1 MTAIYHITNINNL
14 PNILQMGGLFC
25 DAVMARRG
33 INSVCIAYSALKERR
48 AKTPIPAAMAGTL
61 ADYVPFYFCPR
72 SPMLYAIHCGS
83 VGNYQGGQNAII
95 HLVSSAEKTQS
106 TGRQYY
112 FTDGHGV
119 EAFTSFFD
127 DLNDLDILDWE
138 VIKSRSWGNKDN
150 DLDRKRR
157 KQAEFLTHEFFP
169 WELVDSIGV
178 MDNNRKIEV
187 ERMLELN
194 PHQPPV
200 TVMPN
205 WYYI

>member
-14 PNILQMGGLFC
+14 PDILRYGGLFC
-25 DAVMARRG
+25 DSEMDRRG
-33 INSVCIAYSALKERR
+33 IKSVCIAYGALKERR
-48 AKTPIPAAMAGTL
+48 AKTRVPVAAAGTL

-83 VGNYQGGQNAII
+83 VENYQRGQNEII
-95 HLVSSAEKTQS
+95 HLVSSVEKNDS
-106 TGRQYY
+106 ADRRWC
-112 FTDGHGV
+112 FTDGHAV
-119 EAFTSFFD
+119 EAITSFYET
-127 DLNDLDILDWE
+127 LNDLDKIDWN
-138 VIKSRSWGNKDN
+138 VTSSWSWGNKDN

-169 WELVDSIGV
+169 WDLVDSIGV
-178 MDNNRKIEV
+178 MDNNRKSEV
-187 ERMLELN
+187 ERMMESN

-200 TVMPN
+200 AVMLD